1 MADKNVSCQQCFL
14 YQNRQV
20 WVVVGRLDDFRR
32 CTTGG
37 GCHSWSIA
45 VQMRQPLR
53 GKIKGIQQI
62 RPTTMFHMGRHQ
74 CRRFQC
80 SRYLNKSG
88 KSSRCSRVV
97 VVISTISNVQCQQ
110 TININQSTI
119 NQSTTPTYIGYPS
132 MCPLVNL
139 MFGRQRQR
147 QWNATILMLRKERV
161 H

>member
-20 WVVVGRLDDFRR
+20 RVVVGRLDDFRR

-88 KSSRCSRVV
+88 KNSRCSRVV

-110 TININQSTI
+110 QQSTSINQ
-119 NQSTTPTYIGYPS
+119 QH
-132 MCPLVNL
+132 
-139 MFGRQRQR
+139 QRTLGIP
-147 QWNATILMLRKERV
+147 ACV
-161 H
+161 HW